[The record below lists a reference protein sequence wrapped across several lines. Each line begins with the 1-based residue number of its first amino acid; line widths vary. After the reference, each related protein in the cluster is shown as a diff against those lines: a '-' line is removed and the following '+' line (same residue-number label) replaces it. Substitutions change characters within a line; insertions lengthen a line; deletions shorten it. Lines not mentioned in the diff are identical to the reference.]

1 MCQNKR
7 VNVDLIIVW
16 KICKGELE
24 KQYVAM
30 RLPLFILLAS
40 CQRCAMVRVPDTGF
54 GWKQGLTP
62 LVGQIYH
69 KINSSTH

>member
-16 KICKGELE
+16 KFAKVNIE

-30 RLPLFILLAS
+30 QLPLFILLAS
-40 CQRCAMVRVPDTGF
+40 CQRFAMVRVPDTGF
-54 GWKQGLTP
+54 DWKQSLTP
-62 LVGQIYH
+62 LVGQTYY
-69 KINSSTH
+69 KINSSNH